1 MNKKIA
7 IVTGASSG
15 FGLLTAVKLAQSFFV
30 IATARQPEKA
40 EQLRG
45 LAAKQHVADSIHIT
59 ALDVTDADSIEAF
72 GKTIS
77 AYAPIDLLV
86 NNAGTAY
93 GGFIEDVPMEH
104 FRKQFET
111 NVFGLI
117 NVTKTVLPYIRKHSG
132 AKIINVSSI
141 SGLTG
146 FPALSPYAS
155 SKYALEGFSESLR
168 LELIPF
174 GIETALIEPG
184 SYKTSIWST
193 SLSNHMTVPADDS
206 AYHQY
211 YKKILSYVEKN
222 ADESGDP
229 QEVADLIYQLAMKQ
243 RLKKLRYPIGK
254 GVKLT
259 LLFRALFPWSA
270 WESILKKK
278 LFSRYKL

>member
-45 LAAKQHVADSIHIT
+45 LAAKHHVADSIHIT
-59 ALDVTDADSIEAF
+59 ALDVTDEHSIEAF

-278 LFSRYKL
+278 LFS

>member
-45 LAAKQHVADSIHIT
+45 LAAKHHVADSIHIT
-59 ALDVTDADSIEAF
+59 ALDVTDEHSIEAF

-132 AKIINVSSI
+132 SKIINVSSI

-168 LELIPF
+168 LELLPF

-184 SYKTSIWST
+184 SYQTSIWST

-278 LFSRYKL
+278 LFS

>member
-15 FGLLTAVKLAQSFFV
+15 FGLLAAVKLAQSFFV

-45 LAAKQHVADSIHIT
+45 LAAKHHVADSIHIT
-59 ALDVTDADSIEAF
+59 ALDVTDEHSIEAF

-168 LELIPF
+168 LELLPF

-243 RLKKLRYPIGK
+243 HLKKLRYPIGK

-278 LFSRYKL
+278 LFS

>member
-15 FGLLTAVKLAQSFFV
+15 FGLLAAVKLAQSFFV
-30 IATARQPEKA
+30 IVTARQPEKA

-45 LAAKQHVADSIHIT
+45 LAAKHHVADSIHIT
-59 ALDVTDADSIEAF
+59 ALDVTDEHSIEAF

-168 LELIPF
+168 LELLPF

-278 LFSRYKL
+278 LFSRPKL

>member
-15 FGLLTAVKLAQSFFV
+15 FGLLAAVKLARSFFV
-30 IATARQPEKA
+30 IATSRQPEKA
-40 EQLRG
+40 EQLRE
-45 LAAKQHVADSIHIT
+45 LAAAHNVSDSIHIT
-59 ALDVTDADSIEAF
+59 ALDVTDEQSIVSF
-72 GKTIS
+72 GKAIS

-104 FRKQFET
+104 FRQQFET
-111 NVFGLI
+111 NVFGVI
-117 NVTKTVLPYIRKHSG
+117 HVTKTVLPYIRKHGG

-146 FPALSPYAS
+146 FPALSPYVS
-155 SKYALEGFSESLR
+155 SKHALEGFSESLR
-168 LELIPF
+168 IELLPF

-193 SLSNHMTVPADDS
+193 SLPNFMSVPADDS

-211 YKKILSYVEKN
+211 YKKILSYVQKN
-222 ADESGDP
+222 GEESGDP
-229 QEVADLIYQLAMKQ
+229 QEVADLIYQLATKQ
-243 RLKKLRYPIGK
+243 HIKKLRYPIGK
-254 GVKLT
+254 GIKLT
-259 LLFRALFPWSA
+259 LLFRSLFPWSA

-278 LFSRYKL
+278 LFS

>member
-7 IVTGASSG
+7 IVTGASKG
-15 FGLLTAVKLAQSFFV
+15 FGQLAAVKLAKSFFV
-30 IATARQPEKA
+30 IATTRQPEKA
-40 EQLRG
+40 EQLRE
-45 LAAKQHVADSIHIT
+45 LAAAHHVADSIHII
-59 ALDVTDADSIEAF
+59 ALDVTDEQSIASF
-72 GKTIS
+72 GKAIS

-93 GGFIEDVPMEH
+93 GGFVEDVPMDH
-104 FRKQFET
+104 FRQQFET
-111 NVFGLI
+111 NVFGVI
-117 NVTKTVLPYIRKHSG
+117 HVTKTVLPYIRKHGG

-155 SKYALEGFSESLR
+155 SKHALEGFSESLR
-168 LELIPF
+168 VELLPF
-174 GIETALIEPG
+174 GIHTALVEPG

-193 SLSNHMTVPADDS
+193 SLSHYMSVPADDS

-229 QEVADLIYQLAMKQ
+229 QEVADLIYQLATKQ
-243 RLKKLRYPIGK
+243 HIKKLRYPIGK

-278 LFSRYKL
+278 LFR

>member
-15 FGLLTAVKLAQSFFV
+15 FGLLAAVKLARSFFV
-30 IATARQPEKA
+30 IATSRQPEKA
-40 EQLRG
+40 EQLRE
-45 LAAKQHVADSIHIT
+45 LAAAHNVSDSIHIT
-59 ALDVTDADSIEAF
+59 TLDVTDEQSIVSF
-72 GKTIS
+72 GKAVS

-93 GGFIEDVPMEH
+93 GGFVEDVPMEH
-104 FRKQFET
+104 FRQQFET
-111 NVFGLI
+111 NVFGVI
-117 NVTKTVLPYIRKHSG
+117 HVTKTVLPYIRKHGG

-146 FPALSPYAS
+146 FPALSPYVS
-155 SKYALEGFSESLR
+155 SKHALEGFSESLR
-168 LELIPF
+168 IELLPF

-193 SLSNHMTVPADDS
+193 SLSNFMSVPADDS

-211 YKKILSYVEKN
+211 YKKILSYVQKN
-222 ADESGDP
+222 GEESGDP
-229 QEVADLIYQLAMKQ
+229 QEVADLIYQLATKQ
-243 RLKKLRYPIGK
+243 HIKNLRYPIGK
-254 GVKLT
+254 GIKLT
-259 LLFRALFPWSA
+259 LLFRSLFPWSA

-278 LFSRYKL
+278 LFK

>member
-7 IVTGASSG
+7 IVTGASKG
-15 FGLLTAVKLAQSFFV
+15 FGKLAAVKLAKTFFV
-30 IATARQPEKA
+30 IATTRQPEKA
-40 EQLRG
+40 EQLRE
-45 LAAKQHVADSIHIT
+45 LAAAHNVADSIHIT
-59 ALDVTDADSIEAF
+59 ALDVTDEQSIASF
-72 GKTIS
+72 GKAIS

-93 GGFIEDVPMEH
+93 GGFVEDVPMDH
-104 FRKQFET
+104 FRQQFET
-111 NVFGLI
+111 NVFGVI
-117 NVTKTVLPYIRKHSG
+117 HVTKTILPYIRKHGG

-155 SKYALEGFSESLR
+155 SKHALEGFSESLR
-168 LELIPF
+168 VELLPF
-174 GIETALIEPG
+174 GIHTALVEPG

-193 SLSNHMTVPADDS
+193 SLSHYMSVPADDS

-229 QEVADLIYQLAMKQ
+229 QEVADLIYQLATKQ
-243 RLKKLRYPIGK
+243 HIKKLRYPIGK

-278 LFSRYKL
+278 LFR